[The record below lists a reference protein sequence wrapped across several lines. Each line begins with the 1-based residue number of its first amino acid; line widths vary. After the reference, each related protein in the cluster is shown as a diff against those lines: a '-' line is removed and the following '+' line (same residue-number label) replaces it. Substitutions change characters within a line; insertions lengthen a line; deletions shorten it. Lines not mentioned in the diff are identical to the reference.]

1 MPQTDARTTALGLWT
16 HAREFADAAR
26 HVFSMEKSASLP
38 GYYLLGHS
46 IELSFK
52 AFLLAAG
59 EPLSVLKRRDLGHD
73 LKALF
78 ARAQKHDFGSIVPL
92 EPTEIGVISLLNFD
106 YVAKR
111 FEYRETGMYH
121 LPLPHLA
128 QSVADK
134 LIQRLKRYCR
144 DATIK

>member
-16 HAREFADAAR
+16 HTREFADAAR
-26 HVFSMEKSASLP
+26 HVFSVEKGTFLP
-38 GYYLLGHS
+38 GYYLLAHS
-46 IELSFK
+46 IELSLK

-73 LKALF
+73 LKALL
-78 ARAQKHDFGSIVPL
+78 ARAQKLDFESIVPL
-92 EPTEIGVISLLNFD
+92 EPMEIGVISLLNFD

-128 QSVADK
+128 QSVTDK
-134 LIQRLKRYCR
+134 LIRDLKRYCR